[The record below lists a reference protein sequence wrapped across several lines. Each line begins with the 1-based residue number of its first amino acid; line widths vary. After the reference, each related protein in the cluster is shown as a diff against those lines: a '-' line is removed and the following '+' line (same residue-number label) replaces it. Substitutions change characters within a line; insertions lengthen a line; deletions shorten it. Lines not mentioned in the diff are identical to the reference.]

1 MAEAANTVNKIR
13 DGVSHLLDAL
23 ETVPALNNKYV
34 DLGGQDFVKTYLLNE
49 DGTQKL
55 DDLTVEDFVTGIA
68 NLQELL
74 AWLDAGHRAALTKL
88 TR

>member
-13 DGVSHLLDAL
+13 DGVSRLLDAL

-34 DLGGQDFVKTYLLNE
+34 DLGGADFVKQYLLNE
-49 DGTQKL
+49 DGTPAI
-55 DDLTVEDFVTGIA
+55 DDLTVDEFVTGIS

-74 AWLDAGHRAALTKL
+74 TWLDDGHRAALTKL

>member
-1 MAEAANTVNKIR
+1 MAQASTTVVQIR
-13 DGVSHLLDAL
+13 QGVTNLLTAL

-34 DLGGQDFVKTYLLNE
+34 DLGGQDFVKQYLLNE
-49 DGTQKL
+49 DGTPAI
-55 DDLTVEDFVTGIA
+55 DGLTVEEFTTGIA

-88 TR
+88 IR

>member
-1 MAEAANTVNKIR
+1 MAQASTTVNQIR
-13 DGVSHLLDAL
+13 DGVTNLLAAL

-34 DLGGQDFVKTYLLNE
+34 DLGGQDFVKQYLLDAEGNPV
-49 DGTQKL
+49 T
-55 DDLTVEDFVTGIA
+55 DLTPDEFVTGIA

-74 AWLDAGHRAALTKL
+74 TWLDAGHRAALMKL

>member
-13 DGVSHLLDAL
+13 DGVSRLLDAL

-34 DLGGQDFVKTYLLNE
+34 DLGGQDFVKQYLLNE
-49 DGTQKL
+49 DGSQKL